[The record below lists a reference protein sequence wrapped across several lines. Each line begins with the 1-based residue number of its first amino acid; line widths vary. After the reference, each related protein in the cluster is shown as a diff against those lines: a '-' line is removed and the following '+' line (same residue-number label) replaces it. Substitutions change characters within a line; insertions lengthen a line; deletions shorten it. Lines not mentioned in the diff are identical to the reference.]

1 MGTSL
6 IFNILS
12 VAAQP
17 LHVPSLSISFM
28 HFGKLLARFCCVVLL
43 VSLLFI
49 HSTNLPEMTID
60 KYVLDWL
67 HLIHTDGCNSS
78 KFIPSQDSEQ
88 RVFMPKHDWA
98 QNSTFLIALCPP
110 LMDLSSDLLK
120 PKKVYFTPSFSL
132 HSKFFAGSPIP
143 FSIAFDCKR
152 SVKCHFNS
160 NIKRQQD
167 SLF

>member
-67 HLIHTDGCNSS
+67 HLIHTDGCNS

-98 QNSTFLIALCPP
+98 QNWTFSIALCPP
-110 LMDLSSDLLK
+110 GMDLSSDLLK

-143 FSIAFDCKR
+143 AALAFYFKG
-152 SVKCHFNS
+152 SVVTSF
-160 NIKRQQD
+160 
-167 SLF
+167 